1 MEHINVFIVDDHS
14 LIREGYK
21 LILKKYKTEIN
32 LVGEA
37 SNGIEALEFLE
48 TNNNVDVVLLDITMP
63 DMDGFE
69 LAKIITEKYP
79 SIKIL
84 VLTMH
89 NDEPYIFKMI
99 SLGIHGYILKD
110 TTHAELIIALKTVH
124 EGKKFYS
131 NEVSSMMLN
140 RLLRKNET
148 TKKEEVLELTTKELE
163 ILTLVVQGLTSSE
176 IAEMLLTSNR
186 TVETQRRS
194 VMKKIGVRNTA
205 ELVSYAIKN
214 NLVA

>member
-48 TNNNVDVVLLDITMP
+48 TNTNVDVVLLDITMP

-140 RLLRKNET
+140 RLLHKNET
-148 TKKEEVLELTTKELE
+148 TKKEEVLELTPKELE
-163 ILTLVVQGLTSSE
+163 ILTLVVQGLTSTE
-176 IAEMLLTSNR
+176 IAEMLQTSNR
-186 TVETQRRS
+186 TIEANRRS
-194 VMKKIGVRNTA
+194 VMKKISVRNTA

>member
-48 TNNNVDVVLLDITMP
+48 TNTNVDVVLLDITMP

-79 SIKIL
+79 PIKIL

-140 RLLRKNET
+140 RLLHKNET
-148 TKKEEVLELTTKELE
+148 TKKEEVLELTPKELE
-163 ILTLVVQGLTSSE
+163 ILTLVVQGLTSTE
-176 IAEMLLTSNR
+176 IAEMLQTSNR
-186 TVETQRRS
+186 TIEAHRRS
-194 VMKKIGVRNTA
+194 VMKKISVRNTA

>member
-48 TNNNVDVVLLDITMP
+48 TNTNVDVVLLDITMP

-140 RLLRKNET
+140 RLLHKNET
-148 TKKEEVLELTTKELE
+148 TKKEEVLELTPKELE
-163 ILTLVVQGLTSSE
+163 ILTLVVQGLTSTE
-176 IAEMLLTSNR
+176 IAEMLQTSNR
-186 TVETQRRS
+186 TIEAHRRS
-194 VMKKIGVRNTA
+194 VMKKISVRNTA

>member
-37 SNGIEALEFLE
+37 SNGIEALEFLK
-48 TNNNVDVVLLDITMP
+48 TNTNVDVVLLDITMP

-140 RLLRKNET
+140 RLLHKNET
-148 TKKEEVLELTTKELE
+148 TKKEEVLELTPKELE
-163 ILTLVVQGLTSSE
+163 ILTLVVQGLTSTE
-176 IAEMLLTSNR
+176 IAEMLQTSNR
-186 TVETQRRS
+186 TIEAHRRS
-194 VMKKIGVRNTA
+194 VMKKISVRNTA

>member
-1 MEHINVFIVDDHS
+1 MEHINVFIVDDHA

-21 LILKKYKTEIN
+21 LILKKYKSEIN

-69 LAKIITEKYP
+69 LSKIIIEKYP
-79 SIKIL
+79 LIKIL

-110 TTHAELIIALKTVH
+110 TTHTELFIAIKTIH

-148 TKKEEVLELTTKELE
+148 TKKEEILELTSKEVE
-163 ILTLVVQGLTSSE
+163 ILTLVVQGLTSTE
-176 IAEMLLTSNR
+176 IAEKLQTSNR
-186 TVETQRRS
+186 TIEAHRRS
-194 VMKKIGVRNTA
+194 VMKKIDVRNTA
-205 ELVSYAIKN
+205 ELVSYALKN

>member
-1 MEHINVFIVDDHS
+1 MERINVLIVDDHS

-21 LILKKYKTEIN
+21 LILKKYKNEIN
-32 LVGEA
+32 LAGEA
-37 SNGIEALEFLE
+37 SNGIEALEFLKI
-48 TNNNVDVVLLDITMP
+48 NNNIDVILLDITMP

-69 LAKIITEKYP
+69 LAKVIIEKYP

-110 TTHAELIIALKTVH
+110 TTHAELIIAIKTVY

-140 RLLRKNET
+140 RLLHKNES
-148 TKKEEVLELTTKELE
+148 TKKDEPIELTSKELE

-176 IAEMLLTSNR
+176 IAELLLTSNR
-186 TVETQRRS
+186 TIEAHRRS
-194 VMKKIGVRNTA
+194 VMRKINVRNTA

>member
-1 MEHINVFIVDDHS
+1 
-14 LIREGYK
+14 

-37 SNGIEALEFLE
+37 SNGIEALEFLK
-48 TNNNVDVVLLDITMP
+48 TNTNVDVVLLDITMP

-140 RLLRKNET
+140 RLLHKNET
-148 TKKEEVLELTTKELE
+148 TKKEEVLELTPKELE
-163 ILTLVVQGLTSSE
+163 ILTLVVQGLTSTE
-176 IAEMLLTSNR
+176 IAEMLQTSNR
-186 TVETQRRS
+186 TIEAHRRS
-194 VMKKIGVRNTA
+194 VMKKISVRNTA